1 MASAHSERLH
11 HKNQAQSTCNQHK
24 SAPPRAVGNPRVAV
38 VDRGLMVPPC
48 ARAGASAACRGGRV
62 SGPWWAV
69 VGPVLSRI
77 GPVVVRRAGPLLA
90 RVNAL
95 PREPQAPTD
104 ASDAEMDRRERDM
117 PAES

>member
-1 MASAHSERLH
+1 M
-11 HKNQAQSTCNQHK
+11 
-24 SAPPRAVGNPRVAV
+24 
-38 VDRGLMVPPC
+38 
-48 ARAGASAACRGGRV
+48 

-104 ASDAEMDRRERDM
+104 ASDAEMDRRERDVPQSQLRADRWM
-117 PAES
+117 DRAGAARREAEQTNAGTRVGFHLT

>member
-1 MASAHSERLH
+1 M
-11 HKNQAQSTCNQHK
+11 
-24 SAPPRAVGNPRVAV
+24 
-38 VDRGLMVPPC
+38 
-48 ARAGASAACRGGRV
+48 

-90 RVNAL
+90 NFRVNAL
-95 PREPQAPTD
+95 PGEPQAPTD